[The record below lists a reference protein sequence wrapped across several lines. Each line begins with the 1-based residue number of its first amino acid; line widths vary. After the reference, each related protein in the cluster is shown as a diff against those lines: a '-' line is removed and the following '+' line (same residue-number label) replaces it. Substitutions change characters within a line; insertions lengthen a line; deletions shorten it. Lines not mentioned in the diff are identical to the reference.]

1 MEGENLED
9 TSNQQPQAEDAAPED
24 QTAISPLVDGLLP
37 SNSQDNANPPNE
49 DEAQAQSQPPENENE
64 VASTPDE
71 ISNRVENLI
80 PSNDNGNTQVG
91 DENQPIQNEAEPQTS
106 DNQQPL
112 PSEPTNPEID
122 NQQTTQDE
130 AEQPTLVNQQAE
142 QLMQP
147 PPNNDSQ
154 AMENNDN
161 LQNTAQSQPPEQAP
175 TSTDADNTPAP
186 QIRMPNTARIS
197 NTPRHFYPSMP
208 QTARTGKSC
217 RFVKTRPGTS
227 RANPYISRK
236 ISSYAVPIVQL
247 RSSYQSMDTQLH
259 SLVANCN
266 IEAISPELM
275 MVYKRLDKAYDI
287 FCQQANQLLSSQDP
301 NAIPRTQEKTSA
313 IYKVSEDLVNEWVT
327 FIRLFNNTIS
337 KGSTPFFQIISG
349 RLSRILGM
357 FRQLNDR
364 FNIGMMKIAFT
375 RDGMRRVDSE
385 IVILRRECN
394 TKYRNCE
401 GIDQEFAD
409 KVKKV
414 ITRVEN
420 VFKNSVTKATMYTAE
435 IMRLKS
441 ELHIEASDL
450 KTNVDAMVVF
460 DKSAGL
466 TRAEIANVNEVF
478 NNLFQLMRLP
488 LELKLKY
495 EDDMSENEKAE
506 NKKEEEKTKTIETS
520 NANPN
525 RKIEKNN
532 SMKVCLFENMI

>member
-1 MEGENLED
+1 MEGENAGE
-9 TSNQQPQAEDAAPED
+9 AAPD
-24 QTAISPLVDGLLP
+24 QLVISPLVDGLVNSNNPDESNPPNDVEITAQDQSQENPPEEVPSAEGEVSNRIENLLP
-37 SNSQDNANPPNE
+37 SNENDNQPPAEANPSIESEPANATSV
-49 DEAQAQSQPPENENE
+49 DQPQPPTETNDQPPQPPAETE
-64 VASTPDE
+64 KQPEAPDDQ
-71 ISNRVENLI
+71 I
-80 PSNDNGNTQVG
+80 PSSNTI
-91 DENQPIQNEAEPQTS
+91 ENNSVQNSEQPIPDTSPIPQVR
-106 DNQQPL
+106 
-112 PSEPTNPEID
+112 I
-122 NQQTTQDE
+122 
-130 AEQPTLVNQQAE
+130 
-142 QLMQP
+142 
-147 PPNNDSQ
+147 
-154 AMENNDN
+154 
-161 LQNTAQSQPPEQAP
+161 
-175 TSTDADNTPAP
+175 
-186 QIRMPNTARIS
+186 PNTARLA

-227 RANPYISRK
+227 RRNPYVSRK

-275 MVYKRLDKAYDI
+275 MVYKRVDKAYDI
-287 FCQQANQLLSSQDP
+287 FCLQANQLLSSQDP
-301 NAIPRTQEKTSA
+301 NATPRTQEKTSA

-364 FNIGMMKIAFT
+364 FNVGMMKIPFT

-385 IVILRRECN
+385 IVLLRRECN
-394 TKYRNCE
+394 SKFRNDDR
-401 GIDQEFAD
+401 IDQDFAN
-409 KVKKV
+409 KVKLV
-414 ITRVEN
+414 IARVEN
-420 VFKNSVTKATMYTAE
+420 VFRNSVTKATMCTAE

-441 ELHIEASDL
+441 ELNVEASDL

-466 TRAEIANVNEVF
+466 TRAEIANVNDVF
-478 NNLFQLMRLP
+478 NNLFQLMKIP

-495 EDDMSENEKAE
+495 EDEMSENEKTE
-506 NKKEEEKTKTIETS
+506 TKKEEEKTKNVEIA
-520 NANPN
+520 NARPN
-525 RKIEKNN
+525 GKVCKNN
-532 SMKVCLFENMI
+532 TMNVLMFENMI